1 MNKVILLGF
10 LAQDPVA
17 REFPEKNLVTSN
29 FSVAVSDSRNYNVSY
44 FFNCVA
50 WNQTA
55 DYVNSSLH
63 KGDFVVVDGRLTN
76 RSYINKAGQKVYVT
90 EVVVETIRN
99 LGSKRARE
107 ANAEM
112 SGEEKV
118 NVDDLLSQTK
128 STPTKPLAISD
139 EDVESAIEDDKSSI
153 VDWDDM
159 E

>member
-10 LAQDPVA
+10 LSQDPIA
-17 REFPEKNLVTSN
+17 REFPEKNSTNSN
-29 FSVAVSDSRNYNVSY
+29 FSVAVTDSRNYNQSY

-55 DYVNSSLH
+55 DYVNSNLH
-63 KGDFVVVDGRLTN
+63 KGDFVAIDGRLTN

-90 EVVVETIRN
+90 EVIVETIRN
-99 LGSKRARE
+99 LGSRKAKE
-107 ANAEM
+107 NANASE
-112 SGEEKV
+112 STDTV
-118 NVDDLLSQTK
+118 NVDDLMSQTK
-128 STPTKPLAISD
+128 STPTKPLAITD
-139 EDVESAIEDDKSSI
+139 EDIESAVDEQKSSI

>member
-10 LAQDPVA
+10 LSQDPTA
-17 REFPEKNLVTSN
+17 REYPEKNLTSSN
-29 FSVAVSDSRNYNVSY
+29 FSVAVTDSRNYNQSY

-55 DYVNSSLH
+55 DYINSNLH
-63 KGDFVVVDGRLTN
+63 KGDFVAVDGRLTN

-90 EVVVETIRN
+90 EVVVENIRN
-99 LGSKRARE
+99 LGSRKAKE
-107 ANAEM
+107 TQTTDQADM
-112 SGEEKV
+112 V
-118 NVDDLLSQTK
+118 NVDDLMKETK
-128 STPTKPLAISD
+128 STPTKPLAITD
-139 EDVESAIEDDKSSI
+139 EEIESAVDEQKDI